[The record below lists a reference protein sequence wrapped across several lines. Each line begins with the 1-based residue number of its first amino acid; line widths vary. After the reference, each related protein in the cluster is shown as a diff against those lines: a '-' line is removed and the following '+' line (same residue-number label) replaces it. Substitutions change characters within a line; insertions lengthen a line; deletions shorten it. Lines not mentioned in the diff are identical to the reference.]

1 MKRIPVLLYVAVI
14 ALAAAPGNA
23 WWPQGHS
30 MVAEAAVKA
39 LPGEMPAFFRQ
50 SAGMVA
56 HMAQD
61 PDVAK
66 NRAAPALSDH
76 EGPEHY
82 IDWELLQGRPLP
94 ARRYEFLK
102 LCAELK
108 ADPKHVGLAPYA
120 IAEWT
125 ERLTVAFAEHRAF
138 PKNPHIR
145 TKCLVYAGIL
155 SHYTGDLC
163 MPLHTTIHHNGR
175 LRADG
180 SSPNTGIHEK
190 VDSLIE
196 KIGFKREELTRGQRI
211 EPVAALLPAIVQEI
225 ELSRSLIDRT
235 YALEPQLPPA
245 SGAWTP
251 SAEMRAYTLERAR
264 AATRFTAALYL
275 SAWRNSATVQLP
287 PWLEREEGKLMPATK
302 R

>member
-1 MKRIPVLLYVAVI
+1 MKRIRVLLCLAVV

-23 WWPQGHS
+23 WWPMGHS
-30 MVAEAAVKA
+30 QVAEAAVKA
-39 LPGEMPAFFRQ
+39 LPSEVPAFFREG
-50 SAGMVA
+50 SAMVA

-61 PDVAK
+61 PDIAK
-66 NRAAPALSDH
+66 NRATPALNDH

-108 ADPKHVGLAPYA
+108 ADPKNVGLAPYA

-138 PKNPHIR
+138 PRNPHIR

-155 SHYTGDLC
+155 AHYTGDLC

-180 SSPNTGIHEK
+180 TSPNTGIHEK

-196 KIGFKREELTRGQRI
+196 RIGFKREELTRGQRI
-211 EPVAALLPAIVQEI
+211 EAVPALMPAIVKEI

-235 YALEPQLPPA
+235 YALESQLPPA
-245 SGAWTP
+245 EGAWTP
-251 SAEMRAYTLERAR
+251 SAEVRAYTVERAR
-264 AATRFTAALYL
+264 EATRFTAALYL
-275 SAWRNSATVQLP
+275 TTWRNSATVQLP
-287 PWLEREEGKLMPATK
+287 PWLEREEGKLKPAPA